1 MKKLCNIS
9 LVILILTTIIIVGGC
24 LFYNYQLSPVSTS
37 NNTIELE
44 IPNNTTARGIAAIL
58 KEKNLIRNEK
68 FFLAYVKL
76 MRIDDLKAG
85 YYDVPLNLGVK
96 KIVTLLQEGSKKNPN
111 EIRVT
116 FKEGINIRNLA
127 TTISENTSNS
137 YESVLELMKDSSY
150 LDEIIEKYWFLDDS
164 IKNKELYYSLEGYLF
179 PDTYLFKDNNV
190 SVKEIFTKMLN
201 KMEQVLLPY
210 KEKIENSGK
219 TVHQILTLASVIE
232 KEGKNR
238 DFRTISSTF
247 HNRLNINMKL
257 ESCATGYYGAGLDF
271 NELGIATRD
280 VINAENAY
288 NTYNINGLP
297 IGPICL
303 PSKNAIEATLTPD
316 NTDYLFFL
324 SDNQGIT
331 YFFNNY
337 SEHQKKQQE
346 LIAAGKWYR

>member
-1 MKKLCNIS
+1 MKKLCNIA
-9 LVILILTTIIIVGGC
+9 LVILILTIIMIVGGC
-24 LFYNYQLSPVSTS
+24 LFYNYQLSPVSSS
-37 NNTIELE
+37 NDTVEVE
-44 IPNNTTARGIAAIL
+44 IPNNTTARGIASIL
-58 KEKNLIRNEK
+58 KKNNLIRNEK

-76 MRIDDLKAG
+76 MKTNDLKAG
-85 YYDVPLNLGVK
+85 YYDIPMNLGVK

-111 EIRVT
+111 EIKIT

-127 TTISENTSNS
+127 TIISENTSNS
-137 YESVLELMKDSSY
+137 YESVLEVIKDSSY
-150 LDEIIEKYWFLDDS
+150 LDEIIEKYWFLDNS

-179 PDTYLFKDNNV
+179 PDTYLFQDKNV

-201 KMEQVLLPY
+201 KMEQVLLPFR
-210 KEKIENSGK
+210 EKMENNDK
-219 TVHQILTLASVIE
+219 TIHQILTLASVIE

-257 ESCATGYYGAGLDF
+257 ESCATGYYGVGLDF
-271 NELGIATRD
+271 NELGIATKD
-280 VINAENAY
+280 VINAKNAY

-303 PSKNAIEATLTPD
+303 PSKNAIEAALTPD

>member
-1 MKKLCNIS
+1 M
-9 LVILILTTIIIVGGC
+9 IVGGC
-24 LFYNYQLSPVSTS
+24 LFYNYQLSPVSSS
-37 NNTIELE
+37 NDTVEVE
-44 IPNNTTARGIAAIL
+44 IPNNTTARGIASIL
-58 KEKNLIRNEK
+58 KKNNLIRNEK

-76 MRIDDLKAG
+76 MKTNDLKAG
-85 YYDVPLNLGVK
+85 YYDIPMNLGVK

-111 EIRVT
+111 EIKIT

-127 TTISENTSNS
+127 TIISENTSNS
-137 YESVLELMKDSSY
+137 YESVLEVIKDSSY
-150 LDEIIEKYWFLDDS
+150 LDEIIEKYWFLDNS

-179 PDTYLFKDNNV
+179 PDTYLFQDKNV

-201 KMEQVLLPY
+201 KMEQVLLPFR
-210 KEKIENSGK
+210 EKMENNDK
-219 TVHQILTLASVIE
+219 TIHQILTLASVIE

-257 ESCATGYYGAGLDF
+257 ESCATGYYGVGLDF
-271 NELGIATRD
+271 NELGIATKD
-280 VINAENAY
+280 VINAKNAY

-303 PSKNAIEATLTPD
+303 PSKNAIEAALTPD